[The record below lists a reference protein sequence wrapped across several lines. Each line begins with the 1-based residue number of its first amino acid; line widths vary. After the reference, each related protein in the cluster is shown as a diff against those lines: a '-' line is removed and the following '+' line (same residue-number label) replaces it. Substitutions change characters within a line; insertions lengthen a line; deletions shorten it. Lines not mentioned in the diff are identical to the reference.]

1 MMKKLED
8 EYISRLN
15 RNSINQKSL
24 KKAIFSGKVIIIK
37 KSIEVTKIINLV
49 ERYVNDFFNCSV
61 STIQNEFH
69 YSKENHKFLTILQSR
84 IKNCKLIK
92 NTFTLFLKS
101 LGLKTS
107 ETFMDLLTFRF
118 SPSIGQKEVG
128 ILRPTKA
135 HRDTWASNINHQINF
150 WFPFHRVRE
159 ENSIFILPR
168 YFNVG
173 VENNSSSWSF
183 DKYKQ
188 IRNYS
193 SVPISSKIFS
203 RDDMLKIRLE
213 KGEIL
218 CFSGHHLH
226 GSNVGKKNR
235 VNLETRI
242 VCINDE
248 KKFKTPKNIDSF
260 SQLKKKKWFKNLDTN
275 KYYS

>member
-1 MMKKLED
+1 MKKLED
-8 EYISRLN
+8 EYISRLDK
-15 RNSINQKSL
+15 NSINQKSF
-24 KKAIFSGKVIIIK
+24 KNSIFSGKVIIIN
-37 KSIEVTKIINLV
+37 KSTEVTKIINLV
-49 ERYVNDFFNCSV
+49 ERYVYNFFNYSV

-69 YSKENHKFLTILQSR
+69 YSKENHRFLTILQSR
-84 IKNCKLIK
+84 IKNCISIK

-107 ETFMDLLTFRF
+107 ETYMDLLTFRF
-118 SPSIGQKEVG
+118 SPSIGQREVG
-128 ILRPTKA
+128 TLRPTKA
-135 HRDTWASNINHQINF
+135 HRDTWASNIYNQINF
-150 WFPFHRVRE
+150 WFPIHSVKE

-188 IRNYS
+188 IKNYS
-193 SVPISSKIFS
+193 SVPISSKIFL
-203 RDDMLKIRLE
+203 REDMLKIRLK

-242 VCINDE
+242 VCKNDE
-248 KKFKTPKNIDSF
+248 KKFKTPNNIDSF